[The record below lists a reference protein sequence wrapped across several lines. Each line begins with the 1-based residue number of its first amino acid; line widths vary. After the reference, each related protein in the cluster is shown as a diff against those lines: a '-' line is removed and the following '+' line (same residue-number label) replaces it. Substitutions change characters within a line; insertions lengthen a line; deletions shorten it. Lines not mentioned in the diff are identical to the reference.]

1 MPPEATFVFP
11 HGFLWGTATSAYQ
24 VEGSSTNNNW
34 YAWEQ
39 ESGRIINGDRAG
51 LACNWWGGRWK
62 EDLDRAAETGQ
73 NAHRLSI
80 EWSRIQPQPGCWDEA
95 ALETYRRILRGMYDR
110 KLTPLV
116 TLHHFTDPLWFAE
129 MGGWEMDDSPGLF
142 EKYVSKT
149 VEALKEY
156 TSLWLTINEP
166 NVYVYGGYLGGGF
179 PPGKNDLGS
188 AFRVL
193 TNLVRAHAAAYHAI
207 HKIQKQA
214 RVGTCIHYRAFW
226 PKRSWFPPDSIV
238 ANLVSGNFN
247 DAFPAALQTGR
258 LRFLTKSVQVK
269 EAAGTQDYF
278 GLNYYTGEQ
287 VEFAPA
293 ARTDFFHRRSFPE
306 GALVSPTGFLANLPG
321 GIGEALKWAKKF
333 NLPVLITE
341 NGVEDDTDILR
352 PRYII
357 EHLHKIWRNL
367 NHDVQVKGYFYWTLV
382 DNFEWERGWSQRF
395 GLWGL
400 GEGQQRIRR
409 PSVDLYAEICT
420 KNALDADMV
429 RKYAPQ
435 VYDQIYP
442 E

>member
-1 MPPEATFVFP
+1 MPPEATFTFP

-39 ESGRIINGDRAG
+39 EPGRIKDGAKAG

-80 EWSRIQPQPGCWDEA
+80 EWSRIQPHPDRWDEA
-95 ALETYRRILRGMYDR
+95 ALDTYRRILQGMFER

-116 TLHHFTDPLWFAE
+116 TLHHFTDPLWFVE
-129 MGGWEMDDSPGLF
+129 MGGWENELSAKLF

-179 PPGKNDLGS
+179 PPGKNDMAS

-193 TNLVRAHAAAYHAI
+193 TNLVRAHGAAYHAI
-207 HKIQKQA
+207 HKIQKEA

-226 PKRSWFPPDSIV
+226 PKRSWFPPDSFV
-238 ANLVSGNFN
+238 ANLVSSNFN
-247 DAFPAALQTGR
+247 DPFPAALQTGR
-258 LRFLTKSVQVK
+258 LRFLTKSLQVN

-278 GLNYYTGEQ
+278 GLNYYTAQE
-287 VEFAPA
+287 VEFAPS
-293 ARTDFFHRRSFPE
+293 ARSDFYHRRSFPE
-306 GALVSPTGFLANLPG
+306 GAQVSTTGFLANVPR
-321 GIGEALKWAKKF
+321 GIGEALQWAKKF
-333 NLPVLITE
+333 NLPILITE
-341 NGVEDDTDILR
+341 NGMEDDTDILR
-352 PRYII
+352 PRYMI

-367 NHDVQVKGYFYWTLV
+367 NNNVPVKGYFYWTLV

-400 GEGQQRIRR
+400 GDGQQRIRR
-409 PSVDLYAEICT
+409 VSVDLYAEICT
-420 KNALDADMV
+420 KNSFDSAMV
-429 RKYAPQ
+429 KKYAPQ
-435 VYDQIYP
+435 VYDQIFP
-442 E
+442 G